1 MEREHEYQVVARR
14 YRPQLFDQLVGQEDV
29 ARTLSN
35 AVLNNRIGHAYLFT
49 GARGVGKT
57 STARIFAKA
66 LNCIHGPTVT
76 PCNVCEICQ
85 GISTGEDLDVLEIDG
100 ASNRGINEI
109 RTLRQNVNIRPVRA
123 RFKIFIIDE
132 VHMLTMEAFNAL
144 LKTLEEPPEHVKFI
158 FCTTDVGKIPVT
170 ILSRCLKFEFSGIQT
185 SEIAKRLK
193 EIAQSEGLEADDD
206 AMMLLARRAAGS
218 MRDGQSLLEQLLSFT
233 PSHITLQDVYQLLG
247 IVREDVLLSLLRDMT
262 QHDTAKVLRTV
273 EMAIQ
278 QGCEPGLL
286 LEQLFGFFRDMMALQ
301 AGCGG
306 EIFLYASR
314 MQEETLRE
322 CAQQW
327 GMDAILAAMQM
338 IDHTLGRMKVSTQ
351 SRLLMEM
358 VLVRMSSLQNWVNL
372 SDFIGQLQEKTPI
385 KENRPVEKVL
395 PREIEPPR
403 EAIVPPPGLV
413 RSFTSESK
421 PEVKR
426 DEPSGSSP
434 TFPTPSTPWV
444 EKEVV
449 EVVKEPMPNVA
460 NVTLAENE
468 AESEWAE
475 TLGTPDEAMTPEKV
489 LIQAISEKNWE
500 NVEVLTDFRRLE
512 VKEDGTVWEVYYPFK
527 DRFPIAKSQEA
538 GVPEALSEKLS
549 AWRKKKVAVKF
560 LTEEPP
566 AEKMPRNIL
575 EESKRCLDHPLIR
588 AAEEILGG
596 KVIRTE
602 PLS

>member
-1 MEREHEYQVVARR
+1 METEHEYQVVARR
-14 YRPQLFDQLVGQEDV
+14 YRPQLFDQLVGQEEV

-35 AVLNNRIGHAYLFT
+35 AILNNRIGHAYLFT

-109 RTLRQNVNIRPVRA
+109 RMLRQNVNIRPVRA

-144 LKTLEEPPEHVKFI
+144 LKTLEEPPEYVKFI
-158 FCTTDVGKIPVT
+158 FCTTEVGKIPIT

-185 SEIAKRLK
+185 SEIARRLK
-193 EIAQSEGLEADDD
+193 EIVVSEGLEADDD

-218 MRDGQSLLEQLLSFT
+218 MRDGQSLLEQLLSFA
-233 PSHITLQDVYQLLG
+233 PSHITLQDVLQLLG
-247 IVREDVLLSLLRDMT
+247 MVREDVLIALLRDLT
-262 QHDTAKVLRTV
+262 QHDAANVLRTV

-278 QGCEPGLL
+278 QGSESGLL
-286 LEQLFGFFRDMMALQ
+286 LEQLFGFFRDMMVLQ

-306 EIFLYASR
+306 ESLLYASR
-314 MQEETLRE
+314 THEETLRK
-322 CAQQW
+322 CAQEW

-338 IDHTLGRMKVSTQ
+338 IDHTLGRMKLSTQ

-358 VLVRMSSLQNWVNL
+358 VLVRISSLQNWVNL
-372 SDFIGQLQEKTPI
+372 ANFVGQLQEKTPI
-385 KENRPVEKVL
+385 KENRPIETRPIQEL
-395 PREIEPPR
+395 EPPR
-403 EAIVPPPGLV
+403 EGIVPPPGLL
-413 RSFTSESK
+413 RSFSSEQK
-421 PEVKR
+421 PEPTGEVSSAAIPITPQPPVEQE
-426 DEPSGSSP
+426 EPRKP
-434 TFPTPSTPWV
+434 AP
-444 EKEVV
+444 
-449 EVVKEPMPNVA
+449 A
-460 NVTLAENE
+460 LAEEPLPDAEEESAMPASLGE
-468 AESEWAE
+468 AIS
-475 TLGTPDEAMTPEKV
+475 PEKV
-489 LIQAISEKNWE
+489 LIQAISDNNLEYADALKDFQSLEVRESGALW
-500 NVEVLTDFRRLE
+500 EVL
-512 VKEDGTVWEVYYPFK
+512 YPTK
-527 DRFPIAKSQEA
+527 YRFAVSKSEEA
-538 GVPEALSEKLS
+538 GVPEVLAKGLSE
-549 AWRKKKVAVKF
+549 WRKKSVTVKF
-560 LTEEPP
+560 VLEEAP
-566 AEKMPRNIL
+566 AEKKPRNLL
-575 EESKRCLDHPLIR
+575 EESNRCLDHPLIR